1 MAKRKEGIDA
11 AKSLVTTGVIREAG
25 GLVDPALLQQ
35 LLNILR
41 AAGQAANRFTAENV
55 FESHRKRKAQ
65 NTLRRQA
72 AELRDF
78 EDYLRLI
85 IEQTG
90 TYLELPLNALANDP
104 SVWAGVTHG
113 LVETYLNWCL
123 AEGYAIP
130 SINLRL
136 STIRVYARLA
146 AKAGY
151 LPGEEIRDINALR
164 AYGFGEAK
172 RVNEKRSQQRV
183 GKKKA
188 EPTLIT
194 DELTEALIDQRPD
207 TAQGRRDQLLMC
219 VLLHHGLRVSEA
231 RLLTAESFDLQNG
244 TFTFYRPKV
253 HKTQTHRM
261 TKATLAAAKAFLFGA
276 EAPRSG
282 PIFSESNK
290 NGTLDKNK
298 RGNVAISERGLNK
311 RVEALG
317 KAVGLEN
324 LSPHDC
330 RHYWAT
336 NAARRNTPLDRL
348 KQAGGWNSVA
358 MPMRYIAE
366 AEIANEGLDPNE
378 EGTETTG
385 GSKQKRR

>member
-1 MAKRKEGIDA
+1 
-11 AKSLVTTGVIREAG
+11 
-25 GLVDPALLQQ
+25 
-35 LLNILR
+35 
-41 AAGQAANRFTAENV
+41 
-55 FESHRKRKAQ
+55 
-65 NTLRRQA
+65 
-72 AELRDF
+72 
-78 EDYLRLI
+78 
-85 IEQTG
+85 
-90 TYLELPLNALANDP
+90 
-104 SVWAGVTHG
+104 
-113 LVETYLNWCL
+113 VETYLNWCL
-123 AEGYAIP
+123 AEGYAVP
-130 SINLRL
+130 SVNLRL

-146 AKAGY
+146 GKAGY
-151 LPGEEIRDINALR
+151 MPGEEIREINALR
-164 AYGFGEAK
+164 SYGYGEAR
-172 RVNEKRSQQRV
+172 RVNEKRVQQRL

-194 DELTEALIDQRPD
+194 DALATALIDQRPD

-219 VLLHHGLRVSEA
+219 ILLHHGLRVSEA
-231 RLLTAESFDLQNG
+231 RLLTVESFDLQNG

-298 RGNVAISERGLNK
+298 RGDVAISERGLNK
-311 RVEALG
+311 RVASLG
-317 KAVGLEN
+317 SAVGIEN

-336 NAARRNTPLDRL
+336 SAARRKTPIDRL

-358 MPMRYIAE
+358 MPMHYIAE
-366 AEIANEGLDPNE
+366 AEIANEGLDPDDE
-378 EGTETTG
+378 YTETTG
-385 GSKQKRR
+385 GSKPKQH

>member
-1 MAKRKEGIDA
+1 MPKRKEDSGA
-11 AKSLVTTGVIREAG
+11 KKSLVPAGARSMPG
-25 GLVDPALLQQ
+25 GLVDPAQLEQ
-35 LLNILR
+35 LLGILR

-55 FESHRKRKAQ
+55 FENHRKRKAQ

-90 TYLELPLNALANDP
+90 VDLDLPLNALANDP
-104 SVWAGVTHG
+104 SVWAGVSHG

-123 AEGYAIP
+123 AEGYAVP
-130 SINLRL
+130 SVNLRL

-151 LPGEEIRDINALR
+151 LPGEEVREINALR
-164 AYGFGEAK
+164 SYGYGEAK
-172 RVNEKRSQQRV
+172 RVNEKRVQQRL
-183 GKKKA
+183 GNKKA

-194 DELTEALIDQRPD
+194 EELAEALIDQRPD

-219 VLLHHGLRVSEA
+219 VLLHHGLRISEA
-231 RLLTAESFDLQNG
+231 RLLTAESFDLQHG

-282 PIFSESNK
+282 PIFTESNN

-298 RGNVAISERGLNK
+298 RGDVAISERGLNK
-311 RVEALG
+311 RVVALG
-317 KAVGLEN
+317 KAVGIEN

-336 NAARRNTPLDRL
+336 SAARRKTPLDRL

-358 MPMRYIAE
+358 MPLHYIAE
-366 AEIANEGLDPNE
+366 AEIANEGLDPDE
-378 EGTETTG
+378 EDTETTG
-385 GSKQKRR
+385 GSKQKRP